1 MADYGM
7 IIAGGVLLF
16 MLGTGFG
23 VWITYKGIRFG
34 IVLTQDIQTN
44 YPFGDNEKHI
54 EIEKE

>member
-7 IIAGGVLLF
+7 IIMGGVLLF

-23 VWITYKGIRFG
+23 VFITYKGIRFG
-34 IVLTQDIQTN
+34 IVLTPDIQTN
-44 YPFGDNEKHI
+44 FPFENNEIKH